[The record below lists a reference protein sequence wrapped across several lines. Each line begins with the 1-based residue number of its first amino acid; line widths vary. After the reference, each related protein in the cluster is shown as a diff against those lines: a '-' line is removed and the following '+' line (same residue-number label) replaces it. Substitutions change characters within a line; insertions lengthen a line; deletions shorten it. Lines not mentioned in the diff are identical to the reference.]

1 MHFTIDIADRVWHSM
16 DMLQDAFTLLH
27 RPTKLAMKVLVPTR
41 TLHLIDIENLMGGTD
56 FTVDEAAR
64 LEDVYAPIAEVAS
77 GDFTVMAS
85 SHMAA
90 PAAWFGWPNARR
102 LLQSGPDG
110 ADLALIDVMMAED
123 VHRRF
128 DRVVIASG
136 DGIFSDPCAWLQEVG
151 CSVTVVTRREALS
164 RRLAFAVR
172 DVRFL
177 EVKPDGAPNVAVPK
191 RVA

>member
-1 MHFTIDIADRVWHSM
+1 MS
-16 DMLQDAFTLLH
+16 MLQEAFTPLH
-27 RPTKLAMKVLVPTR
+27 RPTKQVALRGLVPTR
-41 TLHLIDIENLMGGTD
+41 TLHLIDIENLMGGTH

-64 LEDVYAPIAEVAS
+64 LEELYAPIAEVAPR
-77 GDFTVMAS
+77 DFTVMAS
-85 SHMAA
+85 SHIAA

-123 VHRRF
+123 VYRRF

-151 CSVTVVTRREALS
+151 CLVTVVTRREALS

-177 EVKPDGAPNVAVPK
+177 EAEPDGAPNVTIPR